1 MGSLHLVREG
11 DTVRW
16 GCVCVTGV
24 SCDYVS
30 LGILVFRV
38 SGTSVFRQS
47 TRVPLHQNIVL
58 QFWSYS
64 YKFITGKTAQAL
76 SELNT
81 G

>member
-1 MGSLHLVREG
+1 M
-11 DTVRW
+11 VRW
-16 GCVCVTGV
+16 RCVCVTGV

-30 LGILVFRV
+30 LGISVLRAL
-38 SGTSVFRQS
+38 GTLVFRQS
-47 TRVPLHQNIVL
+47 TCVPLHQNIAL